1 MRNVGK
7 PFSEADREKA
17 VTMVAWSRHEY
28 PSLRATC
35 VAVAGVVGCSASTL
49 YSWVQPK
56 EKAKPTDA
64 DARLLRLEKDVQ
76 DLRLVLLKW
85 ATSNLDSLKNK

>member
-7 PFSEADREKA
+7 AFSEADREKA

-35 VAVAGVVGCSASTL
+35 VAVAEVVGCSASAL

-56 EKAKPTDA
+56 EKASRVDA

-85 ATSNLDSLKNK
+85 ATSNFDSLKDK